1 MFADAQCMSAIKVLP
16 SCGMHVHIDRTK
28 MSALSLGKMLK
39 FMQAK
44 DNKEFLELI
53 AGRGDNSYCQLGTGE
68 LISGHLRGLT
78 TERYRGLNLQNESTA
93 EVRIFRTPET
103 MDVFTKNIEF
113 VTALADFVQPANSGV
128 SECSHQ
134 ALTKFVLSNR
144 RSYPTLH
151 KGLKNVV

>member
-1 MFADAQCMSAIKVLP
+1 
-16 SCGMHVHIDRTK
+16 
-28 MSALSLGKMLK
+28 MLK

-44 DNKEFLELI
+44 DNKEFLELM
-53 AGRGDNSYCQLGTGE
+53 AGRKENSYCKLGTEE

-78 TERYRGLNLQNESTA
+78 TERYRGLNLQNANTA